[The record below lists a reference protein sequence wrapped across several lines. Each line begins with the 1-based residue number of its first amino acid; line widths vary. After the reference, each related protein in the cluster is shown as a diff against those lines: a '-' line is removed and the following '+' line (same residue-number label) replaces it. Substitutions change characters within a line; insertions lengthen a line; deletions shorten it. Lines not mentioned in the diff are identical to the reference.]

1 MLPVAYTSAS
11 FGFEKLSVGNA
22 TSAVCSGFTRCGV
35 MTKISSVRSCWND
48 VLRNSAP
55 STGTSPTPGIAFSAP
70 VALSLI
76 SPPIANDSPSPI
88 WTVVDARRVVISG
101 RIDVPPTL
109 VALSVTPVC
118 DSSDT
123 SGATFRLIRPF
134 ASTVGVNFSATPNSS
149 SCNVIADVPL
159 PLLCG
164 IGMKILP
171 PARKVASWPLIV
183 TRFGSARIFT
193 RLSVFCASAAM
204 LNGLLFALLK
214 IAPLATPASRLLT
227 SAPLHEPKPPWML
240 NALPIW
246 LISVFDTS
254 ATFTS
259 SITCCGD
266 VTASMLSTPPPLAAP
281 PPSPPPALS
290 LYARAICTA
299 CCAACEFD
307 TVPARTIVPAAVDT
321 WMSRS
326 FGMSCISDACRPPAS
341 APTAT
346 SITRHAP
353 LRPCTIML
361 VVPTASPRMY
371 SVCGD
376 TIVAC
381 ATAGLPMVRLRTG
394 SGIGTSSDLPSGT
407 LTLVD
412 SRTAPTQFGPRSGPA
427 DADAAAAGAGA
438 MLIVIC
444 IGPFATAAG
453 ALAPPFV
460 SAADS
465 TPSWASALY
474 TVSHPVQRIAAI
486 IVPRAMR
493 VRTGPVPECCGL
505 IFISTDPPSDRRA
518 AGCRLPRP
526 PYRDG
531 GRSG

>member
-1 MLPVAYTSAS
+1 MI
-11 FGFEKLSVGNA
+11 
-22 TSAVCSGFTRCGV
+22 
-35 MTKISSVRSCWND
+35 TKISSVRSCWND

-70 VALSLI
+70 LALSLI
-76 SPPIANDSPSPI
+76 SPPIANVSPSLI
-88 WTVVDARRVVISG
+88 CTVVDARRVVISG
-101 RIDVPPTL
+101 RIDAPLTF

-149 SCNVIADVPL
+149 SCSVIVVVPV

-164 IGMKILP
+164 TGMKILP
-171 PARKVASWPLIV
+171 PARNVASWPLIV

-193 RLSVFCASAAM
+193 RLSVFCASTAT
-204 LNGLLFALLK
+204 LNGRLFALLNT
-214 IAPLATPASRLLT
+214 APLATPASRLLT

-240 NALPIW
+240 NALPSW

-266 VTASMLSTPPPLAAP
+266 VTLSMFSTLPGLPPPL
-281 PPSPPPALS
+281 PSPALS
-290 LYARAICTA
+290 PYARAIATA
-299 CCAACEFD
+299 CCAACELD
-307 TVPARTIVPAAVDT
+307 TEPDSTIVPAAVDT
-321 WMSRS
+321 CTSRS
-326 FGMSCISDACRPPAS
+326 FGISCISDACRPAAS

-353 LRPCTIML
+353 LLPCTIML
-361 VVPTASPRMY
+361 VVPTDIPRMY

-381 ATAGLPMVRLRTG
+381 ATAGLPIVRLRTG

-407 LTLVD
+407 LTLVE
-412 SRTAPTQFGPRSGPA
+412 SRTAPTQFGPRSGP
-427 DADAAAAGAGA
+427 DAAAGAAAGAGP
-438 MLIVIC
+438 MLMVIC
-444 IGPFATAAG
+444 IGPLPTAAG
-453 ALAPPFV
+453 ALAGPFI

-465 TPSWASALY
+465 APSCASAPY
-474 TVSHPVQRIAAI
+474 TVSHPEQRIAAI
-486 IVPRAMR
+486 IVPRATR
-493 VRTGPVPECCGL
+493 VRIGPVSMRCGL
-505 IFISTDPPSDRRA
+505 SFISCHPRSDRRR
-518 AGCRLPRP
+518 AGCPLRRPRCP
-526 PYRDG
+526 AG
-531 GRSG
+531 GPSVYPNRSNRVRSIRRCLSRR

>member
-11 FGFEKLSVGNA
+11 FGFEKLSVGSG

-35 MTKISSVRSCWND
+35 IRKISSVRSCWND

-70 VALSLI
+70 VTLSLI
-76 SPPIANDSPSPI
+76 SPPIANDSPSLI
-88 WTVVDARRVVISG
+88 CTVVDARRVVISG
-101 RIDVPPTL
+101 RIDVPPML

-149 SCNVIADVPL
+149 SCSVIVDVPL

-171 PARKVASWPLIV
+171 PARNVASWPLIV
-183 TRFGSARIFT
+183 TRFGSARILT
-193 RLSVFCASAAM
+193 RLSVFCASAAR
-204 LNGLLFALLK
+204 LNGLLFDLLN
-214 IAPLATPASRLLT
+214 ATPLATPASRLLT
-227 SAPLHEPKPPWML
+227 SAPLHEPNPPWML
-240 NALPIW
+240 SALPIW
-246 LISVFDTS
+246 FISVFDTS

-266 VTASMLSTPPPLAAP
+266 VTASMFSTPPPLCLPPAAG
-281 PPSPPPALS
+281 SPAPALS
-290 LYARAICTA
+290 PYACAICTA
-299 CCAACEFD
+299 CCAACELD
-307 TVPARTIVPAAVDT
+307 TVPDSTIVPAAVVT
-321 WMSRS
+321 RISRS
-326 FGMSCISDACRPPAS
+326 FGISCASDACRPPAS

-361 VVPTASPRMY
+361 VVPTDSPRMY

-381 ATAGLPMVRLRTG
+381 ATAGLPIVRLRTG

-427 DADAAAAGAGA
+427 DAAGAAAATGP

-444 IGPFATAAG
+444 IGPLPTAAG

-460 SAADS
+460 STADS
-465 TPSWASALY
+465 APSWASA
-474 TVSHPVQRIAAI
+474 P
-486 IVPRAMR
+486 
-493 VRTGPVPECCGL
+493 
-505 IFISTDPPSDRRA
+505 
-518 AGCRLPRP
+518 
-526 PYRDG
+526 
-531 GRSG
+531 